1 MNPQPNDPL
10 LDVLQR
16 QSDKKLLSVYMTAGF
31 PRLEDTRGDV
41 MALARAGVDFLEI
54 GIPFSDP
61 LADGPVIQ
69 QASSEALRNG
79 MSLNLLFDQLAGF
92 EGKMPLPALL
102 MGYVNPVMSFGAEK
116 FCQKAR
122 AAGISGVILPDLPM
136 REYLQ
141 DYKETFQR
149 QGLHFIFL
157 ITPTTPE
164 RRIRQIDEAS
174 TAFIYVVGSSAT
186 TGSNTSDLSR
196 EAYLQRLQSM
206 NLKTPLVVGFGIN
219 GPDNLHQAW
228 KYAAAAITGTAYVRL
243 RMKGLAAGDAIRE
256 LYVQL
261 GLHPDIAETGR
272 KLTPDAYSNSETPF
286 SLTPK
291 LYIP

>member
-1 MNPQPNDPL
+1 MKTLPNDAL
-10 LDVLQR
+10 LEVLQR
-16 QSDKKLLSVYMTAGF
+16 QSDKKLFSVYMTAGF
-31 PRLEDTRGDV
+31 PHLEDTAGDIRS
-41 MALARAGVDFLEI
+41 LAKAGVDFLEI
-54 GIPFSDP
+54 GMPFSDP

-69 QASSEALRNG
+69 QASAQALKNG
-79 MSLNLLFDQLAGF
+79 MSLNMLFDQLQVF
-92 EGKMPLPALL
+92 EGEMPVPALL
-102 MGYVNPVMSFGAEK
+102 MGYINPVMSFGVET

-122 AAGISGVILPDLPM
+122 VAGISGVILPDLPM

-141 DYKETFQR
+141 DYKDYFQC

-164 RRIRQIDEAS
+164 HRIRQIDEVS

-186 TGSNTSDLSR
+186 TGSNTHDLSR

-219 GPDNLHQAW
+219 DPDSLQQAC
-228 KYAAAAITGTAYVRL
+228 KYASGTITGTAYVRC
-243 RMKGLAAGDAIRE
+243 RMKGMGPEEAIRE
-256 LYVQL
+256 LYNQL
-261 GLHPDIAETGR
+261 GHRPINFQSVQRQPNHASSKNE
-272 KLTPDAYSNSETPF
+272 NPF
-286 SLTPK
+286 FLPPK